1 MIFSQLWGK
10 ITGKDKG
17 LKYPDQQ
24 ASFISRVGDHTIIFP
39 YGLYCDLP
47 DDVLLKAIDEGS
59 AISVTVARP
68 SDAATGEPV
77 VFHPVTNSRVIM
89 RNNGD
94 IDVYSSSKVNI
105 DTPLVNMTGDL
116 RVEGDITARYNTGN
130 DVGLGTHTHSQ
141 GNDSNG
147 DAEQETNS
155 ATAGT

>member
-68 SDAATGEPV
+68 SDTATGEPV
-77 VFHPVTNSRVIM
+77 LFHPVSGSRVIM

-94 IDVYSSSKVNI
+94 VDMFATNVNI
-105 DTPLVNMTGDL
+105 DATLVTMTGDL
-116 RVEGDITARYNTGN
+116 NVVGDITSRFGTGN
-130 DVGLGTHTHSQ
+130 SVGMESHTHSQ
-141 GNDSNG
+141 GNDSSG
-147 DAEQETNS
+147 DAEQETNQP
-155 ATAGT
+155 TAGS